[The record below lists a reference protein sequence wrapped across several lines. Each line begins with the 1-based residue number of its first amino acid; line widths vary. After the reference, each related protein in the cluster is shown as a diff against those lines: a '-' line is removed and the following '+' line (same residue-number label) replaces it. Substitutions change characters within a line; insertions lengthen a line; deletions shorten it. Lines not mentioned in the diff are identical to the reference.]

1 MSSLND
7 QRGRGRRVTQ
17 SHYTRPK
24 RKQQDAN
31 AGFAKK
37 KKTKSRSTRR
47 DKTLDEKSGESVKR
61 KGVKHTAINS
71 YLANHLWAL
80 VSTLGNL
87 YRTPVSTL
95 MTTIVIGIALAL
107 PVGLYLVLQNV
118 QYLSSNWDHGT
129 QISLFLHQDVNDKQ
143 AQILAT
149 ELRKYSEVEN
159 VDFISADSALEE
171 FRTKSGF
178 KDALNML
185 DENPLPTVLVVSL
198 EDTSPTKAEITRL
211 MKDLADQEHVDMA
224 QLDMQWLERLNGIIN
239 IGQRSAFIVAMLLGV
254 AIFIIVSNTIRLTI
268 QNRRQEIEVTKLIGG
283 TDSFIQRPFLY
294 GGIWYGVIGSL
305 IAMLLVYTSLGLLET
320 PVNNLAGLYNSDFQL
335 LGLGFG
341 EGIAVIFIGVL
352 LSWLGSWFSVY
363 RHLREIE
370 PK

>member
-7 QRGRGRRVTQ
+7 QRGRGGRVTR

-24 RKQQDAN
+24 RKQQDA
-31 AGFAKK
+31 GFSFGRKK
-37 KKTKSRSTRR
+37 KSNSRTVLN
-47 DKTLDEKSGESVKR
+47 DKAHDEQSAESAKR
-61 KGVKHTAINS
+61 KGVKHSTLNS

-80 VSTLGNL
+80 VSTLGSL

-107 PVGLYLVLQNV
+107 PMGLYLVLQNV

-143 AQILAT
+143 AKILAT
-149 ELRKYSEVEN
+149 ELRKYDEIEN
-159 VDFISADSALEE
+159 VDFISAASALEE

-185 DENPLPTVLVVSL
+185 DENPLPAVLVVSL
-198 EDTSPTKAEITRL
+198 EDVSPTKAEISRL
-211 MKDLADQEHVDMA
+211 MQELSGQEHVDMA
-224 QLDMQWLERLNGIIN
+224 QLDMQWLERLNGLIN

-305 IAMLLVYTSLGLLET
+305 IAMLLVTVSFGLLET
-320 PVNNLAGLYNSDFQL
+320 PVNKLATLYNSDFQL
-335 LGLGFG
+335 IGLNGG
-341 EGIAVIFIGVL
+341 ESIAVVIIGVL